1 LTTHLVSTA
10 LILTA
15 GFGTRLRPLTDER
28 AKPAMP
34 VGGEPMIRRIITWLA
49 AQGVDEL
56 VLNLHHR
63 PGTLTAVVGDGSDLS
78 ARVRYSWEQPT
89 LLGSAGGPRQALPL
103 LGVDRFFAIN
113 GDTLTDVN
121 LRALEAAH
129 EASGALVTLA
139 LVPNL
144 AFDRYGGVRVDPGG
158 AVTGFAPRG
167 RASEG
172 SWHIGGAQIVSA
184 SVFASLPLGVPR
196 NTVGGIYDD
205 LIRARPGAVH
215 AFRTDVAF
223 WDIGTPNDYLRAS
236 RAFTASG
243 VDIGRRT
250 RVDPSARVH
259 GSILWDDVQVGA
271 GATLTDCIVADGVRV
286 PAGAAHSRSILLQR
300 DGHLAVTPIDG

>member
-1 LTTHLVSTA
+1 LTTHLVTTA

-15 GFGTRLRPLTDER
+15 GLGTRLRPLTDAR

-34 VGGEPMIRRIITWLA
+34 VGGEPMIRRIIAWLA
-49 AQGVDEL
+49 AQGVDDI

-63 PGTLTAVVGDGSDLS
+63 PETLTAVVGDGSDLT

-113 GDTLTDVN
+113 GDTLIDVN

-129 EASGALVTLA
+129 DASGALVTLA

-144 AFDRYGGVRVDPGG
+144 AFNRYGGVRVGRDG
-158 AVTGFAPRG
+158 AVTGFTRRG
-167 RASEG
+167 PASEG
-172 SWHIGGAQIVSA
+172 SWHFVGVQIVAA

-196 NTVGGIYDD
+196 NTVGDLYDD
-205 LIRARPGAVH
+205 LTRARPGAVR
-215 AFRTDVAF
+215 AFGTDAAF
-223 WDIGTPNDYLRAS
+223 WDIGTPDDYLRAS
-236 RAFTASG
+236 RAFSSSG

-250 RVDPSARVH
+250 RVDPSARVN
-259 GSILWDDVQVGA
+259 GSILWDDVEVGA

-300 DGHLAVTPIDG
+300 DGRLAVTPIGS